1 MRQIRWKLW
10 ILIFVALAVLLG
22 VYYYG
27 TFRTESEGEPPVYA
41 VILYQHS
48 SDEWESL
55 MEGIDQAAD
64 DFRVNVRYVTM
75 EENWT
80 AQEQLNLIEREAGS
94 GVSGILLAA
103 VDSGAVGEGLQE
115 MNLQIPLVTVETGTE
130 GFQAAGHI
138 SADNYAMGEE
148 LGRKILADMEANGR
162 YETVTVIREY
172 LERSSVQERYR
183 GLTDTLRDAGVT
195 TETIARQAG
204 DFDLSLFVEKEFT
217 AGGDYIAALDKFCTA
232 EAVDAMESVP
242 YERAEDIRVYGI
254 GNTAQTVNDLDS
266 GYLAA
271 LVFQNEFNMGYE
283 GIEAL
288 SDIEEKGY
296 LRNDI
301 SIMYKLVT
309 RDTLYESENERLLFP
324 SI

>member
-10 ILIFVALAVLLG
+10 ILIFAALAILLG

-27 TFRTESEGEPPVYA
+27 TFRTESEGEPPAYA

-55 MEGIDQAAD
+55 MEGIDQASD

-80 AQEQLNLIEREAGS
+80 AQQQLDLIEREAGS

-103 VDSGAVGEGLQE
+103 VDSEKVGEGLQE
-115 MNLQIPLVTVETGTE
+115 MNLQIPIVTVETGAE

-148 LGRKILADMEANGR
+148 LGRRILADMEANGR

-183 GLTDTLRDAGVT
+183 GLTDTLRDAGVA
-195 TETIARQAG
+195 TETISRQAG
-204 DFDLSLFVEKEFT
+204 DFDLSLFVEKEF
-217 AGGDYIAALDKFCTA
+217 AASGDYIAALDKFCTA
-232 EAVDAMESVP
+232 EAADALDSSS
-242 YERAEDIRVYGI
+242 YEDMDAVRIYGI

-266 GYLAA
+266 GRLAA

-283 GIEAL
+283 GIRAL

-309 RDTLYESENERLLFP
+309 RDTLYENENERLLFP